1 MAGCCAVAVKLGKNS
16 VNPTYLPLNL
26 VAKKFAVVLVHIEKA
41 KNKQCQVVLR
51 YVLNLIKWR

>member
-1 MAGCCAVAVKLGKNS
+1 MAGCCEVAEKIGKN
-16 VNPTYLPLNL
+16 PTHLPLNL